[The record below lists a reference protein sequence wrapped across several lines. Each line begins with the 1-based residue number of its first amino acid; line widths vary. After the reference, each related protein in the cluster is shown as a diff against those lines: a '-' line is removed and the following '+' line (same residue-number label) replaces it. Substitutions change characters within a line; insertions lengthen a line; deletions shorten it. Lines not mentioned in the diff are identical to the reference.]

1 MSVGINLPV
10 KTTIFTDVNKFNGE
24 IIRTLYSHEY
34 TQAAG
39 RAGRLG
45 LDVVGHVIHLNN
57 LFRDVDSVSYKTMMN
72 GKPQILKSKFKF
84 SYNLLLNLI
93 DIGDNNIVNFA
104 SRSMISG
111 DLENQ
116 TKRIQEQITNL
127 NGELENMKLYAA
139 NLRTPKDII
148 CQYNQIQINRN
159 SSVNKKRKEI
169 ERMIQ
174 QIQENYK
181 FIDQDKQTYLKI
193 LDKEMEISE
202 LEKQAISINTY
213 IKSEVY
219 SVLELLKEENFIH
232 VECDKECDKEN
243 TFKLTFIGQ
252 IASQLRET
260 HCLVF
265 SRLINDKTIDQLNAK
280 QLVLLFSCFTNI
292 TVQEDFKENFINT
305 NDTKLKKI
313 IEKVTDLYSEY
324 KNKEIN
330 YGINTGFDYNIH
342 YDLLNYLEEWCES
355 EDINMCKELLQK
367 IAAEKEIFLGEF
379 VKALL
384 KINNISSEI
393 ERIAEMIGNIE
404 LLSKLKQIQSMTLK
418 YVVTNQSLYV

>member
-1 MSVGINLPV
+1 
-10 KTTIFTDVNKFNGE
+10 
-24 IIRTLYSHEY
+24 
-34 TQAAG
+34 
-39 RAGRLG
+39 
-45 LDVVGHVIHLNN
+45 
-57 LFRDVDSVSYKTMMN
+57 
-72 GKPQILKSKFKF
+72 
-84 SYNLLLNLI
+84 
-93 DIGDNNIVNFA
+93 
-104 SRSMISG
+104 
-111 DLENQ
+111 
-116 TKRIQEQITNL
+116 
-127 NGELENMKLYAA
+127 MKLYAA

-148 CQYNQIQINRN
+148 CQYNQLQINRN
-159 SSVNKKRKEI
+159 TSVNKKRKEI

-219 SVLELLKEENFIH
+219 SVLELLKEEQFI
-232 VECDKECDKEN
+232 VLECDKEN
-243 TFKLTFIGQ
+243 IFKLTFIGQ
-252 IASQLRET
+252 TASQLRET

>member
-1 MSVGINLPV
+1 
-10 KTTIFTDVNKFNGE
+10 
-24 IIRTLYSHEY
+24 
-34 TQAAG
+34 
-39 RAGRLG
+39 
-45 LDVVGHVIHLNN
+45 
-57 LFRDVDSVSYKTMMN
+57 
-72 GKPQILKSKFKF
+72 
-84 SYNLLLNLI
+84 
-93 DIGDNNIVNFA
+93 
-104 SRSMISG
+104 
-111 DLENQ
+111 
-116 TKRIQEQITNL
+116 
-127 NGELENMKLYAA
+127 
-139 NLRTPKDII
+139 
-148 CQYNQIQINRN
+148 
-159 SSVNKKRKEI
+159 
-169 ERMIQ
+169 
-174 QIQENYK
+174 
-181 FIDQDKQTYLKI
+181 
-193 LDKEMEISE
+193 MEISE
-202 LEKQAISINTY
+202 LEKQSISINTY

-219 SVLELLKEENFIH
+219 SVLELLKEEKFI
-232 VECDKECDKEN
+232 VLECDKEN
-243 TFKLTFIGQ
+243 IFKLTFIGQ
-252 IASQLRET
+252 TASQLRET